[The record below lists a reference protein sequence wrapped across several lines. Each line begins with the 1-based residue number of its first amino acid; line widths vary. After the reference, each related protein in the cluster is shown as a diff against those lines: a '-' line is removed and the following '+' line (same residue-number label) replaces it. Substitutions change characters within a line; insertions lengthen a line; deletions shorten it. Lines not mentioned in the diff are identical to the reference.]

1 MLPMARPRRTDQQLG
16 VEDTA
21 KLSLYVPRQKGGA
34 TVLNRL
40 RKIAERDDRSL
51 NYLAVQAI
59 LEFLDRKEQRS

>member
-1 MLPMARPRRTDQQLG
+1 MARRTESSQPLG
-16 VEDTA
+16 VEHTA

-34 TVLNRL
+34 AVLERL

-59 LEFLDRKEQRS
+59 LEFLDRKEQHS

>member
-1 MLPMARPRRTDQQLG
+1 MARPRKTDQQHN
-16 VEDTA
+16 VDHTA

-34 TVLNRL
+34 TVLERL
-40 RKIAERDDRSL
+40 RRIAERDDRSL